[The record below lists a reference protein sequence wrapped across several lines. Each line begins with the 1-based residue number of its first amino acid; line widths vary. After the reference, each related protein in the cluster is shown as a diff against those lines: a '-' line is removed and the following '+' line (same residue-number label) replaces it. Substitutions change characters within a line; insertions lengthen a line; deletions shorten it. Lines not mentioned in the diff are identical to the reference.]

1 MQVSLSDD
9 ESETGL
15 FASWFLENKNR
26 ASMAVVCP
34 DSMSFVT
41 DKSRETTTKLQ
52 WLNLAKAY
60 QVILKVI
67 VFVILHAFVL
77 HTYITSMDGYF
88 RVNSSALFFTT

>member
-1 MQVSLSDD
+1 MERGKKRLMRIVPTCPGFSLPSNLFWFQHKHILMQVSLSDD
-9 ESETGL
+9 ETETGL

-41 DKSRETTTKLQ
+41 DKSRETTTKSQ

-60 QVILKVI
+60 QVIL
-67 VFVILHAFVL
+67 
-77 HTYITSMDGYF
+77 
-88 RVNSSALFFTT
+88 